1 MQVCF
6 KKPGVAEKQL
16 GGGARQQQVA
26 CTARTMSKDRCL
38 VVDQSG
44 SKLYMGRV
52 LCTSANIFKTKLE
65 THFDSGATYTLIGRQ
80 AGRTSTIITI
90 ITYK

>member
-1 MQVCF
+1 M
-6 KKPGVAEKQL
+6 
-16 GGGARQQQVA
+16 GGARQQQVA

-65 THFDSGATYTLIGRQ
+65 THFGSGANIHSDW
-80 AGRTSTIITI
+80 TSSRSDQ
-90 ITYK
+90 YDHNNNYL